1 MLSEIRLRAP
11 SASKRMCR
19 RIQPGKK
26 VKESAC
32 VAAMARAPVAPLADG
47 SGLAADALQAAQQI
61 LGQGP
66 EMNAG
71 RRQART
77 LGAPHEER
85 RADPVLQGTDAPAES
100 RLRHVSH
107 LRRAGEIPLL
117 RQCEKILEPVQ
128 VHTDADDA

>member
-1 MLSEIRLRAP
+1 M
-11 SASKRMCR
+11 
-19 RIQPGKK
+19 
-26 VKESAC
+26 KERAC
-32 VAAMARAPVAPLADG
+32 VAEGARCPLAHG

-61 LGQGP
+61 LGQGL

-71 RRQART
+71 RCQART

-85 RADPVLQGTDAPAES
+85 RADPILQGTDAPAES
-100 RLRHVSH
+100 RLRHISH

-117 RQCEKILEPVQ
+117 GQCEKILEPVE